1 MGYEENLAATTAE
14 AMVNGDTEAVFAAQR
29 KHLESVEK
37 RVRAEALKDTPR
49 PVPDGESKTMTL
61 ERFRGLSSQE
71 RYAFSVSNPEEYAAL
86 YNTNSGGNE

>member
-1 MGYEENLAATTAE
+1 
-14 AMVNGDTEAVFAAQR
+14 
-29 KHLESVEK
+29 
-37 RVRAEALKDTPR
+37 
-49 PVPDGESKTMTL
+49 MTL